1 MRTNLLAQHG
11 NGIVRQ
17 ADGVEGVDTVPGLY
31 GGVGGAPLEAHA
43 PLDVGEHLDGGDALD
58 AVLEQVLRPRVR
70 HEACRGA
77 GVGPAPDEVQL
88 AAAALLGRG
97 AKETDAGCRCVA
109 RPGGVEGGDEAQ
121 EAGEGGGRDEVVPTG
136 VADARQ
142 RVVLGVEDDEASVVT
157 AGRDEVGGKGRV
169 EAIGARRDGD
179 AEGGKGRGGEQAGEG
194 LVGVVLVVGELW
206 VGVDLGVGR
215 QSTRPSSEGA

>member
-1 MRTNLLAQHG
+1 M
-11 NGIVRQ
+11 
-17 ADGVEGVDTVPGLY
+17 
-31 GGVGGAPLEAHA
+31 
-43 PLDVGEHLDGGDALD
+43 
-58 AVLEQVLRPRVR
+58 
-70 HEACRGA
+70 
-77 GVGPAPDEVQL
+77 
-88 AAAALLGRG
+88 AA
-97 AKETDAGCRCVA
+97 
-109 RPGGVEGGDEAQ
+109 
-121 EAGEGGGRDEVVPTG
+121 G

-179 AEGGKGRGGEQAGEG
+179 AEGGKWRGGEQAGEG

-215 QSTRPSSEGA
+215 QSTRPRANGLESIIVLTEEGGERRGGRVAHFVIDGLGGFKVLVYGLGDE

>member
-1 MRTNLLAQHG
+1 M
-11 NGIVRQ
+11 
-17 ADGVEGVDTVPGLY
+17 
-31 GGVGGAPLEAHA
+31 
-43 PLDVGEHLDGGDALD
+43 
-58 AVLEQVLRPRVR
+58 
-70 HEACRGA
+70 
-77 GVGPAPDEVQL
+77 
-88 AAAALLGRG
+88 AA
-97 AKETDAGCRCVA
+97 
-109 RPGGVEGGDEAQ
+109 
-121 EAGEGGGRDEVVPTG
+121 G

-179 AEGGKGRGGEQAGEG
+179 AEGGKWRGGEQAGEG

-215 QSTRPSSEGA
+215 QSTRPRAKGLESIIVLTEEGGESWGERVAHFVIDGLDGFKVLVYGLGDE

>member
-1 MRTNLLAQHG
+1 
-11 NGIVRQ
+11 
-17 ADGVEGVDTVPGLY
+17 
-31 GGVGGAPLEAHA
+31 
-43 PLDVGEHLDGGDALD
+43 
-58 AVLEQVLRPRVR
+58 
-70 HEACRGA
+70 
-77 GVGPAPDEVQL
+77 VQL